1 MTNDQIT
8 AALNRIEL
16 EMAIKTIN
24 KLAEWGKA
32 LEARVSILESALE
45 ISAHEYEILRA
56 SYNEKFDEHR
66 DQIKDLDHRL
76 AFWEGSVREEPIPI
90 GPRILGRIPRTSSG
104 NWDIE
109 D

>member
-8 AALNRIEL
+8 AALNRVEL

-32 LEARVSILESALE
+32 LEARLSITESAIE
-45 ISAHEYEILRA
+45 TQHHEYEILLA
-56 SYNEKFDEHR
+56 SYREKVEELTN
-66 DQIKDLDHRL
+66 QIGDLDQRL
-76 AFWEGSVREEPIPI
+76 AYWEGSVRDEPIPI
-90 GPRILGRIPRTSSG
+90 GPRIIGRIGRVVPE
-104 NWDIE
+104 WDTT